1 MPTKRTKSPSIKRI
15 NSNKVV
21 LKRRVLFTTQPEV
34 VLNENEEITG
44 LGEPS
49 VDELLMIR
57 LAKSKSPRRE
67 VDNSNADPEYI
78 SNPDRTPTDER
89 FLELGK
95 KSLSEEDLA
104 IARLFDPV
112 GAAQLS
118 TMFCPKNG
126 EKNNE
131 KTWLNYAARAGRN
144 GLIVART
151 SRAMFN
157 PYLAAC
163 WWISKKKPLG
173 WTLNRCLQ
181 VLGDNLPPRSRCSID
196 LLGIL

>member
-1 MPTKRTKSPSIKRI
+1 MSATPRGEAIADIFWGAMPTKRSKSPSIKRI

-21 LKRRVLFTTQPEV
+21 VKRRVLFTTLPEV
-34 VLNENEEITG
+34 VLNENDEIAG
-44 LGEPS
+44 LGEASADEFS
-49 VDELLMIR
+49 VIR
-57 LAKSKSPRRE
+57 PAKTKSRRE
-67 VDNSNADPEYI
+67 VMDNAIADPEYI
-78 SNPDRTPTDER
+78 SNSDRAPTVES

-95 KSLSEEDLA
+95 ENLSEQDLA
-104 IARLFDPV
+104 IVQLFDPV
-112 GAAQLS
+112 GAAQLA

-157 PYLAAC
+157 PYLAAR
-163 WWISKKKPLG
+163 WWLSKKKPLG
-173 WTLNRCLQ
+173 KLCTSNRHAA
-181 VLGDNLPPRSRCSID
+181 
-196 LLGIL
+196 